1 MSDEPMKVDTSFF
14 EKIEKE
20 SKILRDTQ
28 KEANL
33 KLRMRKKK
41 LFPIIKDDSIFVYR
55 LSSTKETD
63 KIVSEYSDGL
73 CDIYDVVTND
83 EKIKNDFYFRSSYS
97 PYFRNLLHHHIS
109 TREDLY
115 RYYKLDVVENR
126 DSFLNLPQNQ
136 IFKMDD
142 KMEFDEIIEAMA
154 KYYFTFVFKNP
165 SKISKIISFSSR
177 YLDIDYVASEIY
189 YFLNSESRDFFTG
202 TSPIEDE
209 QMELSRINF
218 TDKEM
223 NLSENEKISLIKNI
237 IDSFKIEC
245 VYNSKIDEMNEFLT
259 SSVFGTKSKDLVLKF
274 AQHNADLINDSE
286 FSSVYKKIISSKTKC
301 LINK

>member
-1 MSDEPMKVDTSFF
+1 MSNEPMKVDTSFF

-63 KIVSEYSDGL
+63 KIVSEYSDSL

-142 KMEFDEIIEAMA
+142 EMEFDEIIEAMA

-286 FSSVYKKIISSKTKC
+286 FLSVYKKIISSKTKC

>member
-1 MSDEPMKVDTSFF
+1 MSNEPMKVDTSFF

>member
-1 MSDEPMKVDTSFF
+1 MSKDIHKVSDDFF
-14 EKIEKE
+14 KRIEE
-20 SKILRDTQ
+20 DSKFVRDTQ

-63 KIVSEYSDGL
+63 KIVSEYSDSL

-115 RYYKLDVVENR
+115 RYYKLDKIENR

-136 IFKMDD
+136 IFKIDD
-142 KMEFDEIIEAMA
+142 EMKFDEIVEEMA
-154 KYYFTFVFKNP
+154 KYYFTFVFKKP
-165 SKISKIISFSSR
+165 SKISKIISFTSR

-202 TSPIEDE
+202 TSPIDDE
-209 QMELSRINF
+209 HMELSRINF

-223 NLSENEKISLIKNI
+223 NVSENEKISLIKNI

-259 SSVFGTKSKDLVLKF
+259 SSIFGTKSKNLVLKF
-274 AQHNADLINDSE
+274 AQHNSNLINDSE
-286 FSSVYKKIISSKTKC
+286 FSPLYKKIISSKTKC

>member
-1 MSDEPMKVDTSFF
+1 MSNEPMKVDTSFF

-97 PYFRNLLHHHIS
+97 SYFRNLLHHHIS

-202 TSPIEDE
+202 TSPIENE

-274 AQHNADLINDSE
+274 AQHNADLVNDSE

>member
-1 MSDEPMKVDTSFF
+1 M
-14 EKIEKE
+14 
-20 SKILRDTQ
+20 
-28 KEANL
+28 
-33 KLRMRKKK
+33 
-41 LFPIIKDDSIFVYR
+41 
-55 LSSTKETD
+55 D
-63 KIVSEYSDGL
+63 KI
-73 CDIYDVVTND
+73 
-83 EKIKNDFYFRSSYS
+83 
-97 PYFRNLLHHHIS
+97 
-109 TREDLY
+109 
-115 RYYKLDVVENR
+115 ENR

-136 IFKMDD
+136 IFKIDD
-142 KMEFDEIIEAMA
+142 EMKFDEIVEEMA

-259 SSVFGTKSKDLVLKF
+259 SSVFGTKSKNLVLKF
-274 AQHNADLINDSE
+274 AQHNANLINDSE
-286 FSSVYKKIISSKTKC
+286 FSPLYKKIISSKIKC
-301 LINK
+301 LIKK